1 VRKED
6 EDWALFWC
14 SLLEPVI
21 FGEVPEEE
29 TPGFLKKIAQ
39 EERLFP
45 NGIRR
50 KPALTT
56 LRRKL
61 ILYREGG
68 FQAFARKPRSDR
80 GTPRAHPL
88 EVIQRAIELKR
99 DQPLRSEETINQ
111 FLRTERGIILPRS
124 TLFRYLKDAGATRLK
139 LGVAKEPVRRRW
151 TRDHSNALWVGDFED
166 GPYVL
171 FQDHV
176 VPTHLC
182 AFIDCYSRDIVE
194 ARYYYR
200 QNLDILI
207 DSLLR
212 GWATHGGSN
221 ELYVDNAKVYHARAL
236 KCACYALTI
245 LLHHRPVGDAP
256 AGGLIERFFETVQ
269 GQFEAEVRAGDI
281 LTLDQLN
288 RAFAAW
294 LEMSYRRRPHDETG
308 QPPGERYEQGL
319 RAVRHVD
326 MEAVLQYFLQREHR
340 TVHKQFSDVQLDRR
354 FYRVDQRFRGDRV
367 DVRYD
372 PFSSPETVLI
382 YSLRDE
388 YLGKGTLHH
397 RDTPERPS
405 SPPQGKPKYNYLDL
419 LVAQHDEEIR
429 ARSQGIDFRKAVADA
444 SWPFP
449 TFAKRLAQLLG
460 RKGDL
465 TSFTAAELE
474 TLQKLHA
481 RIPALTEPLLREAV
495 ESAPEKTLPCVLFQI
510 QELSQRKES

>member
-1 VRKED
+1 MRKKD

-21 FGEVPEEE
+21 FGEVAEED
-29 TPGFLKKIAQ
+29 TLAFLKKIAQ

-45 NGIRR
+45 NGVRK

-56 LRRKL
+56 LLRKL
-61 ILYREGG
+61 IVYRQGG
-68 FQAFARKPRSDR
+68 FQAFARKARSDR
-80 GTPRAHPL
+80 GKPRIHSL
-88 EVIQRAIELKR
+88 EVVQRAVELKK
-99 DQPLRSEETINQ
+99 DQPRRSEETINQ
-111 FLRTERGIILPRS
+111 FLRTERGVVLPRS
-124 TLFRYLKDAGATRLK
+124 TLFRYLKEAGATRLK

-151 TRDHSNALWVGDFED
+151 SRDYSNALWVGDFED

-171 FQDHV
+171 FQDQV
-176 VPTHLC
+176 VPTHLS
-182 AFIDCYSRDIVE
+182 AFIDCYSRDNIE

-212 GWATHGGSN
+212 GWATRGASN
-221 ELYVDNAKVYHARAL
+221 ELYVDNAKVYHSRAL
-236 KCACYALTI
+236 KCACYALSI
-245 LLHHRPVGDAP
+245 RLHHRPIGDAP

-288 RAFAAW
+288 RAFSAW
-294 LEMSYRRRPHDETG
+294 LEMSYRRRPHAETG

-319 RAVRHVD
+319 RAVRQVD
-326 MEAVLQYFLQREHR
+326 MEAVLQYFLRREQR

-367 DVRYD
+367 EVRYD
-372 PFSSPETVLI
+372 PFSSPEVILV

-405 SPPQGKPKYNYLDL
+405 SPPQGKAKYNYLDL
-419 LVAQHDEEIR
+419 LVGQHEEELR
-429 ARSQGIDFRKAVADA
+429 ARSQGIDFRKAVLEI

-449 TFAKRLAQLLG
+449 AFAKRLAQLLG
-460 RKGDL
+460 RKGEL
-465 TSFTAAELE
+465 ASFSAADLE

-481 RIPALTEPLLREAV
+481 RIPGLTEVLLRQAV
-495 ESAPEKTLPCVLFQI
+495 ETAPDKALPCVLYQI
-510 QELSQRKES
+510 QEFSRRKES